1 MGWVP
6 EVESSLGSQPTSE
19 SATGVSSRAYSG
31 AGKIDPSCIEGLDD
45 ICGLGILRAALGKLG
60 TWEAR
65 WMLLG
70 DSGCDWRRELK
81 DLCPGERLTG
91 LGRLDFLSGHSCE

>member
-45 ICGLGILRAALGKLG
+45 ICGLGILEGGSREAGDAGSSMDAAGGLWMRLGMG
-60 TWEAR
+60 TKGPLSWGKAH
-65 WMLLG
+65 W
-70 DSGCDWRRELK
+70 
-81 DLCPGERLTG
+81 PGET
-91 LGRLDFLSGHSCE
+91 